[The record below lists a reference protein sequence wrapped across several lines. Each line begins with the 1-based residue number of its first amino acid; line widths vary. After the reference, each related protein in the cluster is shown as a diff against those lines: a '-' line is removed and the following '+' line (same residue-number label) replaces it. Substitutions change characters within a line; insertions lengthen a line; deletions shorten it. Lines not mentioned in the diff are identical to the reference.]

1 MGSRSIFLNFEMLR
15 LMEAFVGLN
24 WIIMDCEVFESIGVK
39 LQKFLKKLS
48 FQSASPA
55 KLDFNHNKDKL
66 IPIDGGLP

>member
-24 WIIMDCEVFESIGVK
+24 WIIMDCEVFDSIGVK
-39 LQKFLKKLS
+39 LQKFLQTPS

-55 KLDFNHNKDKL
+55 KLVAQTQQ
-66 IPIDGGLP
+66 G